1 MKFLKI
7 GDYVEG
13 CEWYGSSIAYIR
25 GWISDIKLEN
35 NTIKHCD
42 IKCDDSY
49 NGTRGNALIIDS
61 NYPIRKI
68 EQITDWFKV
77 VDRFYLGRTYFY
89 RVGLDKQFLI
99 DKSVIRF
106 WDIDGVLSTFAYGGN
121 GVNVCEDKYFQEYM
135 KNHNPYMDA
144 LAPSFL
150 INFLYDNTNI
160 ENNYVVSRK
169 YSDIELEQ
177 KLDFINMNYKNR
189 ILAENVFFV
198 DSLDKST
205 VIKEILNTKYNGLDT
220 RHCLIDDNI
229 NVLSL
234 AQSNGITTIHISSLL
249 NLI

>member
-1 MKFLKI
+1 MESLKI

-35 NTIKHCD
+35 NIIKHCD
-42 IKCDDSY
+42 IQCDDGF
-49 NGTRGNALIIDS
+49 NGNRGNALIIDT

-68 EQITDWFKV
+68 EQVSNWFKV
-77 VDRFYLGRTYFY
+77 IDRFYLGKIYFY
-89 RVGLDKQFLI
+89 RIGLDKQFLV
-99 DKSVIRF
+99 DKDVIRF
-106 WDIDGVLSTFAYGGN
+106 WDIDGVLSTFAYGN
-121 GVNVCEDKYFQEYM
+121 HGVNVCEDKYFQEYM
-135 KNHNPYMDA
+135 KIHNPYMDA
-144 LAPSFL
+144 VAPNFI

-177 KLDFINMNYKNR
+177 KLDFIDINYKNR
-189 ILAENVFFV
+189 ILVENVYFV

-229 NVLSL
+229 EVLSL
-234 AQSNGITTIHISSLL
+234 AQSNGITTIHVSSFL
-249 NLI
+249 NLM